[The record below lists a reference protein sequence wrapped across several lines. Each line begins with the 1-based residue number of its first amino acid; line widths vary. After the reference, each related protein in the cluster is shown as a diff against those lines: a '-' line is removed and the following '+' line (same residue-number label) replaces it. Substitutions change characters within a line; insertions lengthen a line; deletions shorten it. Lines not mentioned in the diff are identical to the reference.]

1 MSNPMRTARLL
12 LAVFGFA
19 LASAALAQAWPGRP
33 VRIVVGFAAGSA
45 TDIIARV
52 MAERFAR
59 TLGQP
64 FIVENK
70 PGAGGSVGAEQVKNA
85 PADDFAARIG
95 LMDRA
100 ARARRGTPAAIVD
113 RVAADARVVLAVADT
128 RDRLISQGAV
138 PQAGT
143 PAHLQALIDADSARY
158 GRIIREK
165 GLKVQ

>member
-1 MSNPMRTARLL
+1 MSLGDPGGWASFSAFAAS
-12 LAVFGFA
+12 LACVFPI
-19 LASAALAQAWPGRP
+19 AQAQVAYPGKP
-33 VRIVVGFAAGSA
+33 VTFIVPFPPGGG
-45 TDIIARV
+45 TDI
-52 MAERFAR
+52 
-59 TLGQP
+59 
-64 FIVENK
+64 
-70 PGAGGSVGAEQVKNA
+70 
-85 PADDFAARIG
+85 AARIG

-100 ARARRGTPAAIVD
+100 ARTRRGTPAAIVD
-113 RVAADARVVLAVADT
+113 RVAADARVVLAAADT